1 MNTNPNFDGTLAS
14 IIALSLGE
22 DTWQE
27 WVDRYEEKYDNLT
40 VDGYTPAPLK
50 TNYTWQQIVA
60 STGATPLPTWVD
72 PESPGYE
79 VALRSLSG
87 ATGNLPTAKQFYRF
101 NRVIMRE
108 QLQLLQACQG
118 NLPPGMQEI
127 FMGLM
132 DESTDGLIKSYHNAK
147 VHMADRINSTG
158 YFILAAD
165 NNPRGYQDVKINFN
179 IPTSHFDTLTGTK
192 RWFTDTDGSMQ
203 TEGKD
208 SDPIQYC
215 KDKIKEIR
223 RVYHIYQP
231 IDLRIS
237 SELWDAIVEHTK
249 VRKKIAV
256 NKNPLAASDAIIDQ
270 IAAELEEEEIKSRF
284 AKLIKANSIIVRD
297 SKAYVDKPGTN
308 EDGEKDLVTV
318 QIDNFERKNIS
329 FIPSGKIGDIQGVAP
344 IALGYDPDEVAKYD
358 GGRLMLTTRSVR
370 ETHSI
375 YVESEFAQLCVP
387 SNVNAMFIS
396 TVTA

>member
-1 MNTNPNFDGTLAS
+1 MNRNPDFDGTLLG

-27 WVDRYEEKYDNLT
+27 WVDRYLEKYDGLT
-40 VDGYTPAPLK
+40 VDGYRLAPLK
-50 TNYTWQQIVA
+50 RNYTFQQIIA

-87 ATGNLPTAKQFYRF
+87 NTGNIPTAKQFYRF

-108 QLQLLQACQG
+108 QMQLIDACRG
-118 NLPPGMQEI
+118 NLPDGTQEI

-132 DESTDGLIKSYHNAK
+132 DESTDGLIKSYHNAL
-147 VHMADRINSTG
+147 VHQADRINSTG
-158 YFILAAD
+158 YFVLAAD
-165 NNPRGYQDVKINFN
+165 NNPRGYHDVKIDFN
-179 IPTSHFDTLTGTK
+179 IPSNHFDTLTDTE
-192 RWFTDTDGSMQ
+192 RWFTDTDGSM
-203 TEGKD
+203 TTAGTK

-223 RVYHIYQP
+223 RKYHIYAP
-231 IDLRIS
+231 IDIRIS
-237 SELWDAIVEHTK
+237 EELWEAVCQHPK
-249 VRKKIAV
+249 VRSKIAV
-256 NKNPLAASDAIIDQ
+256 NKNPLATDNALVN
-270 IAAELEEEEIKSRF
+270 IAAELEDEEIKTRF
-284 AKLIKANSIIVRD
+284 AKMVKANSIIVRD
-297 SKAYVDKPGTN
+297 SKAFVDKPGTN

-329 FIPSGKIGDIQGVAP
+329 FIPSGNIGEIQGVKP
-344 IALGYDPDEVAKYD
+344 LALGYDPDEIAYHD
-358 GGRLMLTTRSVR
+358 GNRLLLTTRAHK

-375 YVESEFAQLCVP
+375 YVESEFAQICVP

>member
-1 MNTNPNFDGTLAS
+1 MNRNPDFDGTLLG

-27 WVDRYEEKYDNLT
+27 WVDRYLEKYDGLT
-40 VDGYTPAPLK
+40 VDGYRLAPLK
-50 TNYTWQQIVA
+50 RNYTFQQIIA

-87 ATGNLPTAKQFYRF
+87 NTGNIPTAKQFYRF

-108 QLQLLQACQG
+108 QMQLIDACRG
-118 NLPPGMQEI
+118 NLPDGTQEI

-132 DESTDGLIKSYHNAK
+132 DESTDGLIKSYHNAL
-147 VHMADRINSTG
+147 VHQADRINSTG
-158 YFILAAD
+158 YFVLAAD
-165 NNPRGYQDVKINFN
+165 NNPRGYHDVKIDFN
-179 IPTSHFDTLTGTK
+179 IPSNHFDTLTDTK
-192 RWFTDTDGSMQ
+192 RWFTDTDGSM
-203 TEGKD
+203 TKAGTK

-223 RVYHIYQP
+223 RKYHIYAP
-231 IDLRIS
+231 IDIRIS
-237 SELWDAIVEHTK
+237 EELWEAVCQHPK
-249 VRKKIAV
+249 VRSKIAV
-256 NKNPLAASDAIIDQ
+256 NKNPLATDNALVN
-270 IAAELEEEEIKSRF
+270 IAAELEDEEIKTRF
-284 AKLIKANSIIVRD
+284 AKMVKANSIIVRD
-297 SKAYVDKPGTN
+297 SKAFVDKPGTN

-329 FIPSGKIGDIQGVAP
+329 FIPSGNIGEIQGVKP
-344 IALGYDPDEVAKYD
+344 LALGYDPDEIAYHD
-358 GGRLMLTTRSVR
+358 GNRLLLTTRAHK

-375 YVESEFAQLCVP
+375 YVESEFAQICVP

>member
-1 MNTNPNFDGTLAS
+1 MNRDPDFDGTLLG

-27 WVDRYEEKYDNLT
+27 WVDRYLEKYDGLT
-40 VDGYTPAPLK
+40 VDGYRLAPLK
-50 TNYTWQQIVA
+50 RNYTFQQIIA

-87 ATGNLPTAKQFYRF
+87 NTGNIPTAKQFYRF
-101 NRVIMRE
+101 NRVIMHE
-108 QLQLLQACQG
+108 QMQLIDACRG
-118 NLPPGMQEI
+118 NLPDGTQEI

-132 DESTDGLIKSYHNAK
+132 DESTDGLIKSYHNAR
-147 VHMADRINSTG
+147 VHQADRINSTG

-165 NNPRGYQDVKINFN
+165 NNPRGYHNVKIDFN
-179 IPTSHFDTLTGTK
+179 IPSSHFDTLTDTE
-192 RWFTDTDGSMQ
+192 RWFTDADGSM
-203 TEGKD
+203 TTAGKN

-223 RVYHIYQP
+223 RKYHIYAP
-231 IDLRIS
+231 IDIRIS
-237 SELWDAIVEHTK
+237 EELWEAVCQHPK
-249 VRKKIAV
+249 VRSKIAV
-256 NKNPLAASDAIIDQ
+256 NKNPLATDNALVN
-270 IAAELEEEEIKSRF
+270 IAAELEDEEIKTRF
-284 AKLIKANSIIVRD
+284 AKMVKANSIIVRD
-297 SKAYVDKPGTN
+297 SKAFVDKPGIN

-329 FIPSGKIGDIQGVAP
+329 FIPSGNIGEIQGVKP
-344 IALGYDPDEVAKYD
+344 LALGYDPDEIAYHD
-358 GGRLMLTTRSVR
+358 GNRLLLTTRANK
-370 ETHSI
+370 ETRSI
-375 YVESEFAQLCVP
+375 YVESEFAQICVP

>member
-1 MNTNPNFDGTLAS
+1 MNRNPDFDGTLLG

-27 WVDRYEEKYDNLT
+27 WVDRYLEKYDGLT
-40 VDGYTPAPLK
+40 VDGYRLAPLK
-50 TNYTWQQIVA
+50 RNYTFQQIIA

-87 ATGNLPTAKQFYRF
+87 NTGNIPTAKQFYRF

-108 QLQLLQACQG
+108 QMQLIDACRG
-118 NLPPGMQEI
+118 NLPDGTQEI

-132 DESTDGLIKSYHNAK
+132 DESTDGLIKSYHNAL
-147 VHMADRINSTG
+147 VHQADRINSTG
-158 YFILAAD
+158 YFVLAAD
-165 NNPRGYQDVKINFN
+165 NNPRGYHDVKIDFN
-179 IPTSHFDTLTGTK
+179 IPSNHFDTLTDTE
-192 RWFTDTDGSMQ
+192 RWFTDTDGSMTTAG
-203 TEGKD
+203 TE

-223 RVYHIYQP
+223 RKYHIYAP
-231 IDLRIS
+231 IDIRIS
-237 SELWDAIVEHTK
+237 EELWEAVCQHPK
-249 VRKKIAV
+249 VRSKIAV
-256 NKNPLAASDAIIDQ
+256 NKNPLATDNSLVN
-270 IAAELEEEEIKSRF
+270 IAAELEDEEIKTRF
-284 AKLIKANSIIVRD
+284 AKMVKANSIIVRD
-297 SKAYVDKPGTN
+297 SKAFVDKPGVN

-329 FIPSGKIGDIQGVAP
+329 FIPSGNIGEIQGVKP
-344 IALGYDPDEVAKYD
+344 LALGYDPDEIAYHD
-358 GGRLMLTTRSVR
+358 GNRLLLTARAHK

-375 YVESEFAQLCVP
+375 YVESEFAQICVP

>member
-1 MNTNPNFDGTLAS
+1 MNRNPDFDGTLLG

-27 WVDRYEEKYDNLT
+27 WVDRYLEKYDGLT
-40 VDGYTPAPLK
+40 VDGYRLAPLK
-50 TNYTWQQIVA
+50 RNYTFQQIIA

-87 ATGNLPTAKQFYRF
+87 NTGNIPTAKQFYRF

-108 QLQLLQACQG
+108 QMQLIDACRG
-118 NLPPGMQEI
+118 NLPDGTQEI

-132 DESTDGLIKSYHNAK
+132 DESTDGLIKSYHNAL
-147 VHMADRINSTG
+147 VHQADRINSTG
-158 YFILAAD
+158 YFVLAAD
-165 NNPRGYQDVKINFN
+165 NNPRGYHDVKIDFN
-179 IPTSHFDTLTGTK
+179 IPSNHFDTLTGTE
-192 RWFTDTDGSMQ
+192 RWFTDTDGSM
-203 TEGKD
+203 TTAGTK

-223 RVYHIYQP
+223 RKYHIYAP
-231 IDLRIS
+231 INIRIS
-237 SELWDAIVEHTK
+237 EELWEAVCQHPK
-249 VRKKIAV
+249 VRSKIAV
-256 NKNPLAASDAIIDQ
+256 NKNPLATDNALVN
-270 IAAELEEEEIKSRF
+270 IAAELEDEEIKTRF
-284 AKLIKANSIIVRD
+284 AKMVKANSIIVRD
-297 SKAYVDKPGTN
+297 SKAFVDKPGVN

-329 FIPSGKIGDIQGVAP
+329 FIPSGNIGEIQGVKP
-344 IALGYDPDEVAKYD
+344 LALGYDPDEIAYHD
-358 GGRLMLTTRSVR
+358 SNRLLLTTRAHK

-375 YVESEFAQLCVP
+375 YVESEFAQICVP
-387 SNVNAMFIS
+387 SNVNAMFIC

>member
-1 MNTNPNFDGTLAS
+1 MNRNPDFDGTLLG

-27 WVDRYEEKYDNLT
+27 WVDRYLEKYDGLT
-40 VDGYTPAPLK
+40 VDGYRLAPLK
-50 TNYTWQQIVA
+50 RNYTFQQIIA

-87 ATGNLPTAKQFYRF
+87 NTGNIPTAKQFYRF

-108 QLQLLQACQG
+108 QMQLIDACRG
-118 NLPPGMQEI
+118 NLPDGTQEI

-132 DESTDGLIKSYHNAK
+132 DESTDGLIKSYHNAL
-147 VHMADRINSTG
+147 VHQADRINSTG
-158 YFILAAD
+158 YFVLAAD
-165 NNPRGYQDVKINFN
+165 NNPRGYHDVKIDFN
-179 IPTSHFDTLTGTK
+179 IPSNHFDTLTDTE
-192 RWFTDTDGSMQ
+192 RWFTDTDGSM
-203 TEGKD
+203 TTAGTKSE
-208 SDPIQYC
+208 PIQYC

-223 RVYHIYQP
+223 RKYHIYAP
-231 IDLRIS
+231 IDIRIS
-237 SELWDAIVEHTK
+237 EELWEAVCQHPK
-249 VRKKIAV
+249 VRSKIAV
-256 NKNPLAASDAIIDQ
+256 NKNPLATDNALVN
-270 IAAELEEEEIKSRF
+270 IAAELEDEEIKTRF
-284 AKLIKANSIIVRD
+284 AKMVKANSIIVRD
-297 SKAYVDKPGTN
+297 SKAFVDKPGIN

-329 FIPSGKIGDIQGVAP
+329 FIPSGNIGEIQGVKP
-344 IALGYDPDEVAKYD
+344 LALGYDPDEIAYHD
-358 GGRLMLTTRSVR
+358 GNRLLLTTRAHK

-375 YVESEFAQLCVP
+375 YVESEFAQICVP

>member
-1 MNTNPNFDGTLAS
+1 MNRNPDFDGTLLG

-27 WVDRYEEKYDNLT
+27 WVDRYLEKYDGLT
-40 VDGYTPAPLK
+40 VDGYRLAPLK
-50 TNYTWQQIVA
+50 RNYTFQQIIA

-72 PESPGYE
+72 PESLGYE

-87 ATGNLPTAKQFYRF
+87 NTGNIPTAKQFYRF

-108 QLQLLQACQG
+108 QMQLIDACRG
-118 NLPPGMQEI
+118 NLPDGTQEI

-132 DESTDGLIKSYHNAK
+132 DESTDGLIKSYHNAL
-147 VHMADRINSTG
+147 VHQADRINSTG
-158 YFILAAD
+158 YFVLAAD
-165 NNPRGYQDVKINFN
+165 NNPRGYHDVKIDFN
-179 IPTSHFDTLTGTK
+179 IPSNHFDTLTGTE
-192 RWFTDTDGSMQ
+192 RWFTDTDGSM
-203 TEGKD
+203 TTAGTK

-223 RVYHIYQP
+223 RKYHIYAP
-231 IDLRIS
+231 IDIRIS
-237 SELWDAIVEHTK
+237 EELWEAVCQHPK
-249 VRKKIAV
+249 VRSKIAV
-256 NKNPLAASDAIIDQ
+256 NKNPLATDNALVN
-270 IAAELEEEEIKSRF
+270 IAAELEDEEIKTRF
-284 AKLIKANSIIVRD
+284 AKMVKANSIIVRD
-297 SKAYVDKPGTN
+297 SKAFVDKPGVN

-329 FIPSGKIGDIQGVAP
+329 FIPSGNIGEIQGVKP
-344 IALGYDPDEVAKYD
+344 LALGYDPDEIAYHD
-358 GGRLMLTTRSVR
+358 GNRLLLTTRAHK

-375 YVESEFAQLCVP
+375 YVESEFAQICVP

>member
-1 MNTNPNFDGTLAS
+1 MNRNPDFDGTLLG

-27 WVDRYEEKYDNLT
+27 WVDRYLEKYDGLT
-40 VDGYTPAPLK
+40 VDGYRLAPLK
-50 TNYTWQQIVA
+50 RNYTFQQIIA

-87 ATGNLPTAKQFYRF
+87 NTGNIPTAKQFYRF

-108 QLQLLQACQG
+108 QMQLIDACRG
-118 NLPPGMQEI
+118 NLPDGTQEI

-132 DESTDGLIKSYHNAK
+132 DESTDGLIKSYHNAL
-147 VHMADRINSTG
+147 VHQADRINSTG
-158 YFILAAD
+158 YFVLAAD
-165 NNPRGYQDVKINFN
+165 NNPRGYHDVKIDFN
-179 IPTSHFDTLTGTK
+179 IPSNHFDTLTGTE
-192 RWFTDTDGSMQ
+192 RWFTDTDGSM
-203 TEGKD
+203 TTAGTK

-223 RVYHIYQP
+223 RKYHIYAP
-231 IDLRIS
+231 IDIRIS
-237 SELWDAIVEHTK
+237 EELWEAVCQHPK
-249 VRKKIAV
+249 VRSKIAV
-256 NKNPLAASDAIIDQ
+256 NKNPLATDNALVN
-270 IAAELEEEEIKSRF
+270 IAAELEDEEIKTRF
-284 AKLIKANSIIVRD
+284 AKIVKANSIIVRD
-297 SKAYVDKPGTN
+297 SKAFVDKPSVN

-329 FIPSGKIGDIQGVAP
+329 FIPSGNIGEIQGVKP
-344 IALGYDPDEVAKYD
+344 LALGYDPDEIAYHD
-358 GGRLMLTTRSVR
+358 GNRLLLTTRAHK

-375 YVESEFAQLCVP
+375 YVESEFAQICVP

>member
-1 MNTNPNFDGTLAS
+1 MNRNPDFDGTLLG

-27 WVDRYEEKYDNLT
+27 WVDRYLEKYDGLT
-40 VDGYTPAPLK
+40 VDGYRLAPLK
-50 TNYTWQQIVA
+50 RNYTFQQIIA

-72 PESPGYE
+72 PESLGYE

-87 ATGNLPTAKQFYRF
+87 NTGNIPTAKQFYRF

-108 QLQLLQACQG
+108 QMQLIDACRG
-118 NLPPGMQEI
+118 NLPDGTQEI

-132 DESTDGLIKSYHNAK
+132 DESTDGLIKSYHNAL
-147 VHMADRINSTG
+147 VHQADRINSTG
-158 YFILAAD
+158 YFVLAAD
-165 NNPRGYQDVKINFN
+165 NNPRGYHDVKIDFN
-179 IPTSHFDTLTGTK
+179 IPSNHFDTLTGTE
-192 RWFTDTDGSMQ
+192 RWFTDTDGSM
-203 TEGKD
+203 TTAGTK

-223 RVYHIYQP
+223 RKYHIYAP
-231 IDLRIS
+231 IDIRIS
-237 SELWDAIVEHTK
+237 EELWEAVCQHPK
-249 VRKKIAV
+249 VRSKIAV
-256 NKNPLAASDAIIDQ
+256 NKNPLATDNALVN
-270 IAAELEEEEIKSRF
+270 IAAELEDEEIKTRF
-284 AKLIKANSIIVRD
+284 AKMVKANSIIVRD
-297 SKAYVDKPGTN
+297 SKAFVDKPGVN

-318 QIDNFERKNIS
+318 QIDNFECKNIS
-329 FIPSGKIGDIQGVAP
+329 FIPSGNIGEIQGVKP
-344 IALGYDPDEVAKYD
+344 LALGYDPDEIAYHD
-358 GGRLMLTTRSVR
+358 GNRLLLTTRAHK

-375 YVESEFAQLCVP
+375 YVESEFAQICVP

>member
-1 MNTNPNFDGTLAS
+1 MNRNPDFDGTLLG

-27 WVDRYEEKYDNLT
+27 WVGRYLEKYDGLT
-40 VDGYTPAPLK
+40 VDGYRLAPLK
-50 TNYTWQQIVA
+50 RNYTFQQIIA

-87 ATGNLPTAKQFYRF
+87 NTGNIPTAKQFYRF

-108 QLQLLQACQG
+108 QMQLIDACRG
-118 NLPPGMQEI
+118 NLPDGTQEI

-132 DESTDGLIKSYHNAK
+132 DESTDGLIKSYHNAL
-147 VHMADRINSTG
+147 VHQADRINSTG
-158 YFILAAD
+158 YFVLAAD
-165 NNPRGYQDVKINFN
+165 NNPRGYHDVKIDFN
-179 IPTSHFDTLTGTK
+179 IPSTHFDTLTGTE
-192 RWFTDTDGSMQ
+192 RWFTDTDGSM
-203 TEGKD
+203 TTAGTK

-223 RVYHIYQP
+223 RKYHIYAP
-231 IDLRIS
+231 IDIRIS
-237 SELWDAIVEHTK
+237 EELWEAVCQHPK
-249 VRKKIAV
+249 VRSKIAV
-256 NKNPLAASDAIIDQ
+256 NKNPLATDNALVN
-270 IAAELEEEEIKSRF
+270 IAAELEDEEIKTRF
-284 AKLIKANSIIVRD
+284 AKIVKANSIIVRD
-297 SKAYVDKPGTN
+297 SKAFVDKPGIN

-329 FIPSGKIGDIQGVAP
+329 FIPSGNIGEIQGVKP
-344 IALGYDPDEVAKYD
+344 LALGYDPDEIAYHD
-358 GGRLMLTTRSVR
+358 GNRLLLTTRAHK

-375 YVESEFAQLCVP
+375 YVESEFAQICVP

>member
-1 MNTNPNFDGTLAS
+1 MNRNPDFDGTLLG

-27 WVDRYEEKYDNLT
+27 WVDRYLEKYDGLT
-40 VDGYTPAPLK
+40 VDGYRLAPLK
-50 TNYTWQQIVA
+50 RNYTFQQIIA

-87 ATGNLPTAKQFYRF
+87 NTGNIPTAKQFYRF

-108 QLQLLQACQG
+108 QMQLIDACRG
-118 NLPPGMQEI
+118 NLPDGTQEI

-132 DESTDGLIKSYHNAK
+132 DESTDGLIKSYHNAL
-147 VHMADRINSTG
+147 VHQADRINSTG
-158 YFILAAD
+158 YFVLAAD
-165 NNPRGYQDVKINFN
+165 NNPRGYHDVKIDFN
-179 IPTSHFDTLTGTK
+179 IPSNHFDTLTDTE
-192 RWFTDTDGSMQ
+192 RWFTDTDGSM
-203 TEGKD
+203 TTAGTK

-223 RVYHIYQP
+223 RKYHIYAP
-231 IDLRIS
+231 IDIRIS
-237 SELWDAIVEHTK
+237 EELWEAVCQHPK
-249 VRKKIAV
+249 VRSKIAV
-256 NKNPLAASDAIIDQ
+256 NKNPLATDNALVN
-270 IAAELEEEEIKSRF
+270 IAAELEDEEIKTRF
-284 AKLIKANSIIVRD
+284 AKMVKANSIIVRD
-297 SKAYVDKPGTN
+297 SKAFVDKPGVN

-329 FIPSGKIGDIQGVAP
+329 FIPSGNIGEIQGVKP
-344 IALGYDPDEVAKYD
+344 LALGYDPDEIAYHD
-358 GGRLMLTTRSVR
+358 GNRLLLTTRAHK

-375 YVESEFAQLCVP
+375 YVESEFAQICVP

>member
-1 MNTNPNFDGTLAS
+1 MNRNPDFDGTLLG

-27 WVDRYEEKYDNLT
+27 WVDRYLEKYDGLT
-40 VDGYTPAPLK
+40 VDGYRLAPLK
-50 TNYTWQQIVA
+50 RNYTFQQIIA

-87 ATGNLPTAKQFYRF
+87 NTGNIPTAKQFYRF

-108 QLQLLQACQG
+108 QMQLIDACRG
-118 NLPPGMQEI
+118 NLPDGTQEI

-132 DESTDGLIKSYHNAK
+132 DESTDGLIKSYHNAL
-147 VHMADRINSTG
+147 VHQADRINSTG
-158 YFILAAD
+158 YFVLAAD
-165 NNPRGYQDVKINFN
+165 NNPRGYHDVKIDFN
-179 IPTSHFDTLTGTK
+179 VPSNHFDTLTGTE
-192 RWFTDTDGSMQ
+192 RWFTDTDGSM
-203 TEGKD
+203 TTAGTK

-223 RVYHIYQP
+223 RKYHIYAP
-231 IDLRIS
+231 IDIRIS
-237 SELWDAIVEHTK
+237 EELWEAVCQHPK
-249 VRKKIAV
+249 VRSKIAV
-256 NKNPLAASDAIIDQ
+256 NKNPLATDNALVN
-270 IAAELEEEEIKSRF
+270 IAAELEDEEIKTRF
-284 AKLIKANSIIVRD
+284 AKMVKANSIIVRD
-297 SKAYVDKPGTN
+297 SKAFVDKPGVN

-329 FIPSGKIGDIQGVAP
+329 FIPSVNIGEIQGVKP
-344 IALGYDPDEVAKYD
+344 LALGYDPDEIAYHD
-358 GGRLMLTTRSVR
+358 GNRLLLTTRAHK

-375 YVESEFAQLCVP
+375 YVESEFAQICVP

>member
-1 MNTNPNFDGTLAS
+1 MNRNPDFDGTLLG

-27 WVDRYEEKYDNLT
+27 WVDRYLEKYDGLT
-40 VDGYTPAPLK
+40 VDGYRLAPLK
-50 TNYTWQQIVA
+50 RNYTFQQIIA

-72 PESPGYE
+72 PESLGYE

-87 ATGNLPTAKQFYRF
+87 NTGNIPTAKQFYRF

-108 QLQLLQACQG
+108 QMQLIDACRG
-118 NLPPGMQEI
+118 NLPDGTQEI

-132 DESTDGLIKSYHNAK
+132 DESTDGLIKSYHNAL
-147 VHMADRINSTG
+147 VHQADRINSTG
-158 YFILAAD
+158 YFVLAAD
-165 NNPRGYQDVKINFN
+165 NNPRGYHDVKIDFN
-179 IPTSHFDTLTGTK
+179 IPSNHFDTLTDTE
-192 RWFTDTDGSMQ
+192 RWFTDTDGSM
-203 TEGKD
+203 TTAGTK

-223 RVYHIYQP
+223 RKYHIYAP
-231 IDLRIS
+231 IDIRIS
-237 SELWDAIVEHTK
+237 EELWEAVCQHPK
-249 VRKKIAV
+249 VRSKIAV
-256 NKNPLAASDAIIDQ
+256 NKNPLATDNALVN
-270 IAAELEEEEIKSRF
+270 IAAELEDEEIKTRF
-284 AKLIKANSIIVRD
+284 AKMVKANSIIVRD
-297 SKAYVDKPGTN
+297 SKAFVDKPGVN

-329 FIPSGKIGDIQGVAP
+329 FIPSGNIGEIQGVKP
-344 IALGYDPDEVAKYD
+344 LALGYDPDEIAYHD
-358 GGRLMLTTRSVR
+358 GNRLLLTTRAHK

-375 YVESEFAQLCVP
+375 YVESEFAQICVP

>member
-1 MNTNPNFDGTLAS
+1 MNRNPDFDGTLLG

-27 WVDRYEEKYDNLT
+27 WVDRYLEKYDGLT
-40 VDGYTPAPLK
+40 VDGYHLAPLK
-50 TNYTWQQIVA
+50 RNYTFQQIIA

-87 ATGNLPTAKQFYRF
+87 NTGNIPTAKQFYRF

-108 QLQLLQACQG
+108 QMQLIDACRG
-118 NLPPGMQEI
+118 NLPDGTQEI

-132 DESTDGLIKSYHNAK
+132 DESTDGLIKSYHNAL
-147 VHMADRINSTG
+147 VHQADRINSTG
-158 YFILAAD
+158 YFVLAAD
-165 NNPRGYQDVKINFN
+165 NNPRGYHDVKIDFN
-179 IPTSHFDTLTGTK
+179 IPSNHFDTLTDTE
-192 RWFTDTDGSMQ
+192 RWFTDTDGSM
-203 TEGKD
+203 TKAGTK

-223 RVYHIYQP
+223 RKYHIYAP
-231 IDLRIS
+231 IDIRIS
-237 SELWDAIVEHTK
+237 EELWEAVCQHPK
-249 VRKKIAV
+249 VRSKIAV
-256 NKNPLAASDAIIDQ
+256 NKNPLATDNALVN
-270 IAAELEEEEIKSRF
+270 IAAELEDEEIKTRF
-284 AKLIKANSIIVRD
+284 AKMVKANSIIVRD
-297 SKAYVDKPGTN
+297 SKAFVDKPGTN

-329 FIPSGKIGDIQGVAP
+329 FIPSGNIGEIQGVKP
-344 IALGYDPDEVAKYD
+344 LALGYDPDEIAYHD
-358 GGRLMLTTRSVR
+358 GNRLLLTTRAHK

-375 YVESEFAQLCVP
+375 YVESEFAQICVP

>member
-1 MNTNPNFDGTLAS
+1 MNRNPDFDGSLLG

-27 WVDRYEEKYDNLT
+27 WVDRYLEKYDGLT
-40 VDGYTPAPLK
+40 VDGYRLAPLK
-50 TNYTWQQIVA
+50 RNYTFQQIIA

-87 ATGNLPTAKQFYRF
+87 NTGNIPTAKQFYRF

-108 QLQLLQACQG
+108 QMQLIDACRG
-118 NLPPGMQEI
+118 NLPDGTQEI

-132 DESTDGLIKSYHNAK
+132 DESTDGLIKSYHNAL
-147 VHMADRINSTG
+147 VHQADRINSTG
-158 YFILAAD
+158 YFVLAAD
-165 NNPRGYQDVKINFN
+165 NNPRGYHDVKIDFN
-179 IPTSHFDTLTGTK
+179 IPSNHFDTLTDTE
-192 RWFTDTDGSMQ
+192 RWFTDTAGSM
-203 TEGKD
+203 TTAGTK

-223 RVYHIYQP
+223 RKYHIYAP
-231 IDLRIS
+231 IDIRIS
-237 SELWDAIVEHTK
+237 EELWEAVCQHPK
-249 VRKKIAV
+249 VRSKIAV
-256 NKNPLAASDAIIDQ
+256 NKNPLATDNALVN
-270 IAAELEEEEIKSRF
+270 IAAELEDEEIKTRF
-284 AKLIKANSIIVRD
+284 AKMVKANSIIVRD
-297 SKAYVDKPGTN
+297 SKAFVDKPGVN

-329 FIPSGKIGDIQGVAP
+329 FIPSGNIGEIQGVKP
-344 IALGYDPDEVAKYD
+344 LALGYDPDEIAYHD
-358 GGRLMLTTRSVR
+358 GNRLLLTTRAHK

-375 YVESEFAQLCVP
+375 YVESEFAQICVP

>member
-1 MNTNPNFDGTLAS
+1 MNRNPDFDGTLLG

-27 WVDRYEEKYDNLT
+27 WVDRYLEKYDGLT
-40 VDGYTPAPLK
+40 VDGYRLVPLK
-50 TNYTWQQIVA
+50 RNYTFQQIIA

-87 ATGNLPTAKQFYRF
+87 NTGNIPTAKQFYRF

-108 QLQLLQACQG
+108 QMQLIDACRG
-118 NLPPGMQEI
+118 NLPDGTQEI

-132 DESTDGLIKSYHNAK
+132 DESTDGLIKSYHNAL
-147 VHMADRINSTG
+147 VHQADRINSTG
-158 YFILAAD
+158 YFVLAAD
-165 NNPRGYQDVKINFN
+165 NNPRGYHDVKIDFN
-179 IPTSHFDTLTGTK
+179 IPSNHFDTLTDTE
-192 RWFTDTDGSMQ
+192 RWFTDTDGSMTTAG
-203 TEGKD
+203 TE

-223 RVYHIYQP
+223 RKYHIYAP
-231 IDLRIS
+231 IDIRIS
-237 SELWDAIVEHTK
+237 EELWEAVCQHPK
-249 VRKKIAV
+249 VRSKIAV
-256 NKNPLAASDAIIDQ
+256 NKNPLATDNALVN
-270 IAAELEEEEIKSRF
+270 IAAELEDEEIKTRF
-284 AKLIKANSIIVRD
+284 AKMVKANSIIVRD
-297 SKAYVDKPGTN
+297 SKAFVDKPGTN

-329 FIPSGKIGDIQGVAP
+329 FIPSGNIGEIQGVKP
-344 IALGYDPDEVAKYD
+344 LALGYDPDEIAYHD
-358 GGRLMLTTRSVR
+358 GNRLLLTTRAHK

-375 YVESEFAQLCVP
+375 YVESEFAQICVP

>member
-1 MNTNPNFDGTLAS
+1 MNRNPDFDGTLLG

-27 WVDRYEEKYDNLT
+27 WVDRYLEKYDGLT
-40 VDGYTPAPLK
+40 VDGYRLAPLK
-50 TNYTWQQIVA
+50 RNYTFQQIIA

-87 ATGNLPTAKQFYRF
+87 NTGNIPTAKQFYRF

-108 QLQLLQACQG
+108 QMQLIDACRG
-118 NLPPGMQEI
+118 NLPDGTQEI

-132 DESTDGLIKSYHNAK
+132 DESTDGLIKSYHNAL
-147 VHMADRINSTG
+147 VHQADRINSTG
-158 YFILAAD
+158 YFVLAAD
-165 NNPRGYQDVKINFN
+165 NNPRGYHDVKIDFN
-179 IPTSHFDTLTGTK
+179 IPSNHFDTLTDTEL
-192 RWFTDTDGSMQ
+192 WFTDTDGSM
-203 TEGKD
+203 TTAGTK

-223 RVYHIYQP
+223 RKYHIYAP
-231 IDLRIS
+231 IDIRIS
-237 SELWDAIVEHTK
+237 EELWEAVCQHPK
-249 VRKKIAV
+249 VRSKIAV
-256 NKNPLAASDAIIDQ
+256 NKNPLATDNALVN
-270 IAAELEEEEIKSRF
+270 IAAELEDEEIKTRF
-284 AKLIKANSIIVRD
+284 AKMVKANSIIVRD
-297 SKAYVDKPGTN
+297 SKAFVDKPGTN

-329 FIPSGKIGDIQGVAP
+329 FIPSGNIGEIQGVKP
-344 IALGYDPDEVAKYD
+344 LALGYDPDEIAYHD
-358 GGRLMLTTRSVR
+358 GNRLLLTTRAHK

-375 YVESEFAQLCVP
+375 YVESEFAQICVP

>member
-1 MNTNPNFDGTLAS
+1 MNRNPDFDGTLLG

-27 WVDRYEEKYDNLT
+27 WVDRYLEKYDGLT
-40 VDGYTPAPLK
+40 VDGYRLAPLK
-50 TNYTWQQIVA
+50 RNYTFQQIIA

-87 ATGNLPTAKQFYRF
+87 NTGNIPTAKQFYRF

-108 QLQLLQACQG
+108 QMQLIDACRG
-118 NLPPGMQEI
+118 NLPDGTQEI

-132 DESTDGLIKSYHNAK
+132 DESTDGLIKSYHNAL
-147 VHMADRINSTG
+147 VHQADRINSTG
-158 YFILAAD
+158 YFVLAAD
-165 NNPRGYQDVKINFN
+165 NNPRGYHDVKIDFN
-179 IPTSHFDTLTGTK
+179 IPSNHFDTLTDTE
-192 RWFTDTDGSMQ
+192 RWFTDTDGSM
-203 TEGKD
+203 TKAGTK

-223 RVYHIYQP
+223 RKYHIYAP
-231 IDLRIS
+231 IDIRIS
-237 SELWDAIVEHTK
+237 EELWEAVCQHPK
-249 VRKKIAV
+249 VRSKIAV
-256 NKNPLAASDAIIDQ
+256 NKNPLATDNALVN
-270 IAAELEEEEIKSRF
+270 IAAELEDEEIKTRF
-284 AKLIKANSIIVRD
+284 AKMVKANSIIVRD
-297 SKAYVDKPGTN
+297 SKAFVDKPGTN

-318 QIDNFERKNIS
+318 QVDNFERKNIS
-329 FIPSGKIGDIQGVAP
+329 FIPSGNIGEIQGVKP
-344 IALGYDPDEVAKYD
+344 LALGYDPDEIAYHD
-358 GGRLMLTTRSVR
+358 GNRLLLTTRAHK

-375 YVESEFAQLCVP
+375 YVESEFAQICVP

>member
-1 MNTNPNFDGTLAS
+1 MNTNPTFDGTLES

-27 WVDRYEEKYDNLT
+27 WVDRYEEKYDSLT
-40 VDGYTPAPLK
+40 IDGYTPAPLK

-118 NLPPGMQEI
+118 NLPPGMQDI
-127 FMGLM
+127 FMSLM

-158 YFILAAD
+158 YFTLAAD
-165 NNPRGYQDVKINFN
+165 NNPRGYQDVKIDFN
-179 IPTSHFDTLTGTK
+179 IPTSNFETLTGQN
-192 RWFTDTDGSMQ
+192 RWFTDADGSMA
-203 TEGKD
+203 TEGTA

-215 KDKIKEIR
+215 KDKIKWIR
-223 RVYHIYQP
+223 RVKHIYSP
-231 IDLRIS
+231 IDIRFS
-237 SELWDAIVEHTK
+237 SELWDAVVEHTK

-256 NKNPLAASDAIIDQ
+256 NKNPLAASDAIIAQ

-284 AKLIKANSIIVRD
+284 AKMVKANSIIVRD
-297 SKAYVDKPGTN
+297 SKAEVVKPGVN

-329 FIPSGKIGDIQGVAP
+329 FIPSGNIGDIQGVAP
-344 IALGYDPDEVAKYD
+344 IALGYQPDEVAKYD
-358 GGRLMLTTRSVR
+358 GGRLMLTTRPVR

>member
-1 MNTNPNFDGTLAS
+1 MNRNPDFDGTLLG

-27 WVDRYEEKYDNLT
+27 WVDRYLEKYDGLT
-40 VDGYTPAPLK
+40 VDGYKKVPLK
-50 TNYTWQQIVA
+50 RNYTFQQIIA

-87 ATGNLPTAKQFYRF
+87 NTGNIPTAKQFYRF
-101 NRVIMRE
+101 NRVVMRE
-108 QLQLLQACQG
+108 QMQLIDACRG
-118 NLPPGMQEI
+118 NLPDGTQEI

-132 DESTDGLIKSYHNAK
+132 DESTDGLIKSFHNAL
-147 VHMADRINSTG
+147 VHQGDRINSTG

-165 NNPRGYQDVKINFN
+165 NNPRGYHDVKIDFN
-179 IPTSHFDTLTGTK
+179 IPSSHFDTLTGTE
-192 RWFTDTDGSMQ
+192 RWFTDADGSMV
-203 TEGKD
+203 TAGTK

-223 RVYHIYQP
+223 RKYHIYAP
-231 IDLRIS
+231 IDIRIAE
-237 SELWDAIVEHTK
+237 ELWEAVCQHPK
-249 VRKKIAV
+249 VRAKIAV
-256 NKNPLAASDAIIDQ
+256 NKYPLATEAALVNV
-270 IAAELEEEEIKSRF
+270 AAELEDEEIKTRF
-284 AKLIKANSIIVRD
+284 AKMVKANSIIVRD
-297 SKAYVDKPGTN
+297 SKAFVDKPGIN

-318 QIDNFERKNIS
+318 QVDNFERKNIS
-329 FIPSGKIGDIQGVAP
+329 FIPSGNIGEIQGVKP
-344 IALGYDPDEVAKYD
+344 LALGYDPDEIAYHD
-358 GGRLMLTTRSVR
+358 GNRLLLTTRANK

-375 YVESEFAQLCVP
+375 YVESEFAQICVP

>member
-1 MNTNPNFDGTLAS
+1 MNRNPNFDGTLQS
-14 IIALSLGE
+14 IIMLSLGE

-27 WVDRYEEKYDNLT
+27 WVDRYLEKYDSLT
-40 VDGYTPAPLK
+40 IDGYTQSPLK
-50 TNYTWQQIVA
+50 YNYTFQQIIA

-87 ATGNLPTAKQFYRF
+87 MTGNIPTAKQFYRF

-118 NLPPGMQEI
+118 VMPPGMQDI
-127 FMGLM
+127 FMRLM
-132 DESTDGLIKSYHNAK
+132 DESTDGLIKSYHNAL
-147 VHMADRINSTG
+147 VHQADRINSTG
-158 YFILAAD
+158 KFILSAD
-165 NNPRGYQDVKINFN
+165 NNPRGYQDVEIDFN
-179 IPTSHFDTLTGTK
+179 IPASHFETLTGTA
-192 RWFTDTDGSMQ
+192 RWFADTDGSMQ
-203 TEGKD
+203 TIGST
-208 SDPIQYC
+208 SDPIKYC
-215 KDKIKEIR
+215 KDKIKAIR
-223 RVYHIYQP
+223 RTYHINAP
-231 IDLRIS
+231 IDIRMSL
-237 SELWDAIVEHTK
+237 ELWEAVCEHSK
-249 VRKKIAV
+249 VRTKIAV
-256 NKNPLAASDAIIDQ
+256 NKNPLAASDAIVAQ
-270 IAAELEEEEIKSRF
+270 IAAELDPEEIKSRF
-284 AKLIKANSIIVRD
+284 AKMVGANSIIVRD
-297 SKAYVDKPGTN
+297 SKAFVDKPGTN

-329 FIPSGKIGDIQGVAP
+329 FIPAGNIGDIQGVEP
-344 IALGYDPDEVAKYD
+344 ITLGYDPDEVARYD
-358 GGRLMLTTRSVR
+358 GGRLVLTTRPVR

>member
-1 MNTNPNFDGTLAS
+1 MNRNPDFDGTLLG

-27 WVDRYEEKYDNLT
+27 WVDRYLEKYDGLT
-40 VDGYTPAPLK
+40 VDGYRLAPLK
-50 TNYTWQQIVA
+50 RNYTFQQIIA

-87 ATGNLPTAKQFYRF
+87 NTGNIPTAKQFYRF

-108 QLQLLQACQG
+108 QMQLIDACRG
-118 NLPPGMQEI
+118 NLPDGTQEI

-132 DESTDGLIKSYHNAK
+132 DESTDGLIKSYHNAL
-147 VHMADRINSTG
+147 VHQADRINSTG
-158 YFILAAD
+158 YFVLAAD
-165 NNPRGYQDVKINFN
+165 NNPRGYHDVKIDFN
-179 IPTSHFDTLTGTK
+179 IPSNHFDTLTDPE
-192 RWFTDTDGSMQ
+192 RWFTDTDGSM
-203 TEGKD
+203 TTAGTK

-223 RVYHIYQP
+223 RKYHIYAP
-231 IDLRIS
+231 IDIRIS
-237 SELWDAIVEHTK
+237 EELWEAVCQHPK
-249 VRKKIAV
+249 VRSKIAV
-256 NKNPLAASDAIIDQ
+256 NKNPLATDNALVN
-270 IAAELEEEEIKSRF
+270 IAAELEDEEIKTRF
-284 AKLIKANSIIVRD
+284 AKMVKANSIIVRD
-297 SKAYVDKPGTN
+297 SKAFVDKPGVN

-329 FIPSGKIGDIQGVAP
+329 FIPSGNIGEIQGVKP
-344 IALGYDPDEVAKYD
+344 LALGYDPDEIAYHD
-358 GGRLMLTTRSVR
+358 GNRLLLTTRAHK

-375 YVESEFAQLCVP
+375 YVESEFAQICVP

>member
-1 MNTNPNFDGTLAS
+1 MNRNPDFDGTLLG

-27 WVDRYEEKYDNLT
+27 WVDRYLEKYDGLT
-40 VDGYTPAPLK
+40 VDGYRLAPLK
-50 TNYTWQQIVA
+50 RNYTFQQIIA

-87 ATGNLPTAKQFYRF
+87 NTGNIPTAKQFYRF

-108 QLQLLQACQG
+108 QMQLIDACRG
-118 NLPPGMQEI
+118 NLPDGTQEI

-132 DESTDGLIKSYHNAK
+132 DESTDGLIKSYHNAL
-147 VHMADRINSTG
+147 VHQADRINSTG
-158 YFILAAD
+158 YFVLAAD
-165 NNPRGYQDVKINFN
+165 NNPRGYHDVKIDFN
-179 IPTSHFDTLTGTK
+179 IPSSHFDTLTDTE
-192 RWFTDTDGSMQ
+192 RWFTDADGSM
-203 TEGKD
+203 TTAGKK

-223 RVYHIYQP
+223 RKYHIYAP
-231 IDLRIS
+231 IDIRIS
-237 SELWDAIVEHTK
+237 EELWEAVCQHPK
-249 VRKKIAV
+249 VRAKIAV
-256 NKNPLAASDAIIDQ
+256 NKNPLATDNALVN
-270 IAAELEEEEIKSRF
+270 IAAELEDEEIKTRF
-284 AKLIKANSIIVRD
+284 AKMVKANSIIVRD
-297 SKAYVDKPGTN
+297 SKAFVDKPGIN

-329 FIPSGKIGDIQGVAP
+329 FIPSGDIGEIQGVKP
-344 IALGYDPDEVAKYD
+344 LALGYDPDEIAYHD
-358 GGRLMLTTRSVR
+358 GNRLLLTTRAHK

-375 YVESEFAQLCVP
+375 YVESEFAQICVP